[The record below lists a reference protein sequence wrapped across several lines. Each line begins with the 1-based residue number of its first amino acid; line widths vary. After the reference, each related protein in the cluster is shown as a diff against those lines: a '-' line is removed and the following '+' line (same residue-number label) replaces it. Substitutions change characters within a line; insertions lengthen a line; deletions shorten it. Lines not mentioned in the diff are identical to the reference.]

1 VTLVSEFGHVTLI
14 ASDPEFSATGSQGK
28 LSERF
33 YTPDFPL
40 PEVCDMRM
48 LVIGMCMLAALGCG
62 SAISGTAPNDVP
74 TKGTEKSA
82 TDVTVKILSLD
93 DFHSLVAGHK
103 GKVVVVDCWST
114 SCPTCMEKFPS
125 FVELHKKYKDQVACV
140 SLSLDNQGLDKIETV
155 VEQKVKPFL
164 NEKKATFD
172 NVVTKE
178 EDTEVF
184 KKLDIPSIPA
194 VLVYGRDGKLVK
206 KYAEGEFSYQEVE
219 GTVKELLATK
229 S

>member
-1 VTLVSEFGHVTLI
+1 
-14 ASDPEFSATGSQGK
+14 
-28 LSERF
+28 
-33 YTPDFPL
+33 
-40 PEVCDMRM
+40 
-48 LVIGMCMLAALGCG
+48 LGCG
-62 SAISGTAPNDVP
+62 SAVSGTAQNAAGDKAP
-74 TKGTEKSA
+74 A
-82 TDVTVKILSLD
+82 TPAADIAVKVLSLD
-93 DFHSLVAGHK
+93 EFHTLIAGHK

-125 FVELHKKYKDQVACV
+125 FVALHKKYQGDVACV
-140 SLSLDNQGLDKIETV
+140 SLSLDNQGLEKIESV

-164 NEKKATFD
+164 KEKGATFD

-194 VLVYGRDGKLVK
+194 VLVYGRDGKLYK
-206 KYAEGEFSYQEVE
+206 KFAEGEVSYQEVE
-219 GTVKELLATK
+219 ATVKEQLSKK